1 MNKILLSMSILL
13 LAQFSFAG
21 HHEAGE
27 MVEKTVIGNEI
38 SDDGVTLNIHAGDLA
53 TVEIWVNYLNAHN
66 DRDLAAIGKAD
77 AEDFKGWAPNGLVI
91 DGPAAHAAFLKEWF
105 TTSSPK
111 WEYMYGI
118 ANNVTAEDGSIQ
130 QWVTSGV
137 KVTDSAGGE
146 EVISHQIVDARI
158 ENGKVKM
165 LLVYARADTAEE

>member
-1 MNKILLSMSILL
+1 MNKILLSISILL

-118 ANNVTAEDGSIQ
+118 ANDVTAEDGSIQ

-137 KVTDSAGGE
+137 KVTGSAGGE